1 LFPHRDLKL
10 GPHGDASPR
19 MSVFIQVEVPTGVEK
34 HTNTH
39 THTRKRTSIHT
50 NIREELNIWLRVF
63 ILVKVFI

>member
-1 LFPHRDLKL
+1 VLFISLFPHRDLKL

-39 THTRKRTSIHT
+39 THTQVNVQVYTQISGK
-50 NIREELNIWLRVF
+50 N
-63 ILVKVFI
+63 